1 VSTSDLLAVCATFAG
16 LAMALSPILQMRRMR
31 RTRSSN
37 DVSLLYLGLLNLGFV
52 AWIAYGLSISNYVV
66 AGTNTAS
73 FTFMALTI
81 LVALRYRRGSAR
93 RAAAALAAE
102 AEAKAAAAEAKT
114 AAGQP
119 TIPAPTTTEVRPQP
133 GEAG

>member
-1 VSTSDLLAVCATFAG
+1 VSTSDILAVCATFAG

-37 DVSLLYLGLLNLGFV
+37 DVSLLYFGLIALGFV
-52 AWIAYGLSISNYVV
+52 VWIAYGLSISNYVV
-66 AGTNTAS
+66 AGTNAAS
-73 FTFMALTI
+73 LTFMILTI
-81 LVALRYRRGSAR
+81 LVALRYRRASSR

-102 AEAKAAAAEAKT
+102 DEAKVKAAAAKSAVS
-114 AAGQP
+114 
-119 TIPAPTTTEVRPQP
+119 PAPVEPQTQG